1 MPTQI
6 IVVQTTLPASWIEPE
21 VGSFSQLMIE
31 AGAACVQHSKINSV
45 YKWDGQIQSSE
56 EWKLQIKVQQSSLES
71 ILSTLRKNHPYDIP
85 QIVHWLA
92 ESTVEYVDWVE
103 SV

>member
-1 MPTQI
+1 MSTQI
-6 IVVQTTLPASWIEPE
+6 IVVQTTLPGTWIESE

-45 YKWDGQIQSSE
+45 YKWDGQIHSSE

-71 ILSTLRKNHPYDIP
+71 ILSILRKSHPYDLP

-92 ESTVEYVDWVE
+92 DSTAEYVGWVE
-103 SV
+103 SA

>member
-6 IVVQTTLPASWIEPE
+6 SIVQTTLPGSWIEPE

-31 AGAACVQHSKINSV
+31 AGAACVQHSKIQST

-56 EWKLQIKVQQSSLES
+56 EWKLQIKVQQNGLET
-71 ILSTLRKNHPYDIP
+71 LLTTLRKNHPYALP

-92 ESTVEYVDWVE
+92 ESTAEYTDWVE
-103 SV
+103 SA

>member
-21 VGSFSQLMIE
+21 VGYFSQLMIE

-71 ILSTLRKNHPYDIP
+71 ILSTLRKNHPYAPP
-85 QIVHWLA
+85 QMVYWLA